1 MQPALPGY
9 VERPDAFRNRW
20 RLNHFRFRWSS
31 WILAALLL
39 LPLAW
44 ITLKG
49 AVAVVALIAVLP
61 LVRDFRRAQ
70 CVLCDSQPDRIA
82 IDEGKTL
89 TVCHHCRVFRTDSR
103 RLPL

>member
-1 MQPALPGY
+1 MQPVLQGY
-9 VERPDAFRNRW
+9 VERPDAFRSRWQFNR
-20 RLNHFRFRWSS
+20 FRFRWSS

-39 LPLAW
+39 VPLAW

-49 AVAVVALIAVLP
+49 AEAVVALIAVLP
-61 LVRDFRRAQ
+61 LVRDFRRVQ

-89 TVCHHCRVFRTDSR
+89 TACHQCRVFRTD
-103 RLPL
+103 